1 MRKILA
7 AMALIALAGCTT
19 SGLEKGQP
27 AYAGESDKTPKQLA
41 QCLGPKWQAYNSSTS
56 SIETETGYRIAASAD
71 LSGVVALAVIEKANA
86 GSTVRVFLPMDW
98 SATSGWK
105 DAAKDCI

>member
-1 MRKILA
+1 MHKTLA
-7 AMALIALAGCTT
+7 ALVLIALAGCTT
-19 SGLEKGQP
+19 TGLEKDQP
-27 AYAGESDKTPKQLA
+27 AYAGQSHKTPKQVA

-56 SIETETGYRIAASAD
+56 SIETDTGYRIAASAD
-71 LSGVVALAVIEKANA
+71 LTGVVALAVIDRTSE
-86 GSTVRVFLPMDW
+86 GSAVRVFIPIDW

>member
-7 AMALIALAGCTT
+7 AVALVALAGCTT
-19 SGLEKGQP
+19 TGLEQGRA
-27 AYAGESDKTPKQLA
+27 AYAGESVKSPKQLA

-71 LSGVVALAVIEKANA
+71 LTGVVALAVIDKASA
-86 GSTVRVFLPMDW
+86 GSSVRVFLPMDW